1 MLNPWAVWLASDLNL
16 TQSFLERAV
25 KAVGF
30 VIVFVNSCV
39 NLESGEDDFRITN
52 ASDDFSPSEA
62 EKETK
67 GQNDKMTK
75 LEKTRDTMT
84 KGKIHYGKRKNEK

>member
-1 MLNPWAVWLASDLNL
+1 MASDWNL
-16 TQSFLERAV
+16 TQSLRDRAV

-52 ASDDFSPSEA
+52 ASDDFSPSDSVKNGGQRSSLEEVKIWVKVKVNVQVSVKLK
-62 EKETK
+62 EKE
-67 GQNDKMTK
+67 
-75 LEKTRDTMT
+75 ETRKETR
-84 KGKIHYGKRKNEK
+84 HL

>member
-1 MLNPWAVWLASDLNL
+1 MLNPCAVWLASDLNL
-16 TQSFLERAV
+16 TQSFLDRAV

-39 NLESGEDDFRITN
+39 NLESGEDDFRITS

-62 EKETK
+62 EATSR
-67 GQNDKMTK
+67 Q
-75 LEKTRDTMT
+75 RD
-84 KGKIHYGKRKNEK
+84 GI